1 MLLSLQSSG
10 PHGLLFIA
18 AALMTTPSATAQ
30 PADPLFYDF
39 FGIDETLLSR
49 VFAELM
55 AQGADYGDLY
65 FEQARR
71 ASISM
76 EDGIIS
82 RASSSVD
89 RGVGVRAVVGDQTG
103 YAYSEDL
110 DLESIQQAAR
120 TAASIARGGGAVPP
134 QGFQRRQFEDL
145 YSIGTAW
152 EEVGVDQKLPLLT
165 LVDKTCRAL
174 EPAVTKVSVSWMNSD
189 ERVLV
194 VTSEGFA
201 QADRRP
207 MGLVAV
213 SVTAEKDGQVQ
224 SGSANLAARRGL
236 DYFSPERLDQLC
248 RNAVD
253 RTMILF
259 EAIKAPAGE
268 MPVVLAA
275 GASGILL
282 HEAIGHGMEAD
293 FNRKGTSIFSTLLD
307 KKVADDCVTIVDSAL
322 HPNERGALNFDDEG
336 NPTERTVLVEQG
348 TMRSYLHDRL
358 SAKHYGIPSTGSGRR
373 QSFRHMPMPRMR
385 CTYMENG
392 PHTREEII
400 SSVKRGIIAET
411 FTNGQVAIG
420 AGDFT
425 FYIKNGWLIEDG
437 KITAPIKDVNIIG
450 NGPEALGR
458 ITMVADDLKIDSGGW
473 TCGKEGQSVPV
484 SQGLPTALVS
494 KLTVGGEDA

>member
-1 MLLSLQSSG
+1 
-10 PHGLLFIA
+10 
-18 AALMTTPSATAQ
+18 MTHSTATAQ
-30 PADPLFYDF
+30 SPDPLYYKF
-39 FGIDETLLSR
+39 FGVDEAILAR

-55 AQGADYGDLY
+55 AQGADYGDLF
-65 FEQARR
+65 FEQSRR

-110 DLESIQQAAR
+110 DLNSMTRAAR
-120 TAASIARGGGAVPP
+120 TAASIAKGGGGNTPT
-134 QGFQRRQFEDL
+134 GFERRDFQSL
-145 YSIGTAW
+145 YSIPTAW
-152 EEVGVDQKLPLLT
+152 EDVEVATKLPLLG
-165 LVDKTCRAL
+165 LVDKTCRGL
-174 EPAVTKVSVSWMNSD
+174 DPAISKVSVTWGNSD
-189 ERVLV
+189 GRILV
-194 VTSEGFA
+194 VTSDGFA

-207 MGLVAV
+207 MGLVAA
-213 SVTAEKDGQVQ
+213 SVTAERNGEVQ
-224 SGSANLAARRGL
+224 SGRASLAMRQGI
-236 DYFSPERLDQLC
+236 DYFNEERLVTLSKE
-248 RNAVD
+248 AVD

-259 EAIKAPAGE
+259 EAIKPIAGE
-268 MPVVLAA
+268 MPVVLTA

-293 FNRKGTSIFSTLLD
+293 FNRKGTSIFSTMIN
-307 KKVADDCVTIVDSAL
+307 KKVAEDCVTIIDSAL
-322 HPNERGALNFDDEG
+322 HPHERGALNFDDEG
-336 NPTERTVLVEQG
+336 NPTERTVLIEKG

-358 SAKHYGIPSTGSGRR
+358 SSKHYGLPSTGSGRR
-373 QSFRHMPMPRMR
+373 QSFRHTPLPRMR

-392 PHTREEII
+392 PHSREEII
-400 SSVKRGIIAET
+400 ASVKKGIVAET

-450 NGPEALGR
+450 NGPEALKR
-458 ITMVADDLKIDSGGW
+458 ITMVGDDLSIDSGGW
-473 TCGKEGQSVPV
+473 TCGKDGQSVPV

-494 KLTVGGEDA
+494 KLTVGGEGS

>member
-1 MLLSLQSSG
+1 MTPPLS
-10 PHGLLFIA
+10 
-18 AALMTTPSATAQ
+18 
-30 PADPLFYDF
+30 PAPPRDPLYYDF
-39 FGIDETLLSR
+39 FGIDEELLRR

-55 AQGADYGDLY
+55 GHGADYGDLY
-65 FEQARR
+65 FEQSRR
-71 ASISM
+71 SSISM

-110 DLESIQQAAR
+110 DLQSMLQAAR
-120 TAASIARGGGAVPP
+120 TAASIARGGGGAPP
-134 QGFQRRQFEDL
+134 QGFARREFADL
-145 YSIGTAW
+145 YAIPHAW
-152 EEVGVDQKLPLLT
+152 EDVEVATILPL
-165 LVDKTCRAL
+165 VAHIDATCRRL
-174 EPAVTKVSVSWMNSD
+174 DPAITKVSVTWANADS
-189 ERVLV
+189 RVLV

-207 MGLVAV
+207 MGLVAA

-224 SGSANLAARRGL
+224 SGSANLSARHGVEHF
-236 DYFSPERLDQLC
+236 DTARLDEMC
-248 RNAVD
+248 RKAVD

-259 EAIKAPAGE
+259 EARKPPAGE
-268 MPVVLAA
+268 LPVVLAA

-293 FNRKGTSIFSTLLD
+293 FNRKGTSIFSTMID
-307 KKVADDCVTIVDSAL
+307 KKVAADCVTIVDSAL
-322 HPNERGALNFDDEG
+322 HPHERGALNFDDEG
-336 NPTERTVLVEQG
+336 NATERTVLVEQG

-373 QSFRHMPMPRMR
+373 QSFRHAPMPRMR

-392 PHTREEII
+392 PHSREEII
-400 SSVKRGIIAET
+400 ASVDRGIIAET

-425 FYIKNGWLIEDG
+425 FYIKNGWLIEHG

-458 ITMVADDLKIDSGGW
+458 ITMVADDLAIDSGGW
-473 TCGKEGQSVPV
+473 TCGKDGQSVPV